1 MVSTWWSMDNNLAST
16 FSSPGYGNLHF
27 VHRGLLA
34 LSKLSKSA
42 ELNDNDLQIISEI
55 EVLISTG
62 AISEYDPVRVIFI
75 QIDAFIKLKKES
87 Q

>member
-1 MVSTWWSMDNNLAST
+1 MDNNLAST
-16 FSSPGYGNLHF
+16 FSSPGYSNLHF
-27 VHRGLLA
+27 IQRGLLA
-34 LSKLSKSA
+34 LSKLSKSV
-42 ELNDNDLQIISEI
+42 ELSDDDMQMISEL